1 MNAFK
6 SKGYTRKMINTIK
19 KYFKL
24 SDLVGP
30 TRKVSRKL
38 NLRNLWNIKRLNINR
53 APVITEL
60 SENKSQ

>member
-38 NLRNLWNIKRLNINR
+38 NLRNL
-53 APVITEL
+53 
-60 SENKSQ
+60 